1 MLRGR
6 LWWVLAVAL
15 ALGISGAVRVTAQ
28 ENKSE
33 AAAPKP
39 AGAYRVQF
47 VFSEM
52 QDGKTVNSR
61 SYEMLAQA
69 GQLNKIRAGAR
80 MPVSSPGGAN
90 FQYLDIGMNIDCRV
104 EDRDGGIGLNIT
116 ADSSS
121 FTFPETDKAI
131 YAPGQPIVQ
140 QFRSQVDTVVSP
152 GKPTLVSS
160 MDDPSSKRRFQLEVT
175 ASRVR

>member
-1 MLRGR
+1 MRR
-6 LWWVLAVAL
+6 RKLWFALGLAVM
-15 ALGISGAVRVTAQ
+15 LGLGGAARVNAQ

-33 AAAPKP
+33 AASPKP
-39 AGAYRVQF
+39 AAVYRVEF
-47 VFSEM
+47 AFSEL
-52 QDGKTVNSR
+52 QGGKVVNSR

-104 EDRDGGIGLNIT
+104 EERDGGIGLNIT

-121 FTFPETDKAI
+121 FTFPETDKAT

-140 QFRSQVDTVVSP
+140 QFRSQVDTVVNP
-152 GKPTLVSS
+152 GKPTIVSS
-160 MDDPSSKRRFQLEVT
+160 MDDPSSKRRFHLEVT
-175 ASRVR
+175 ASRVK

>member
-1 MLRGR
+1 MLRR
-6 LWWVLAVAL
+6 KFWWVAGLAL
-15 ALGISGAVRVTAQ
+15 MLGISGTALVTAQ

-33 AAAPKP
+33 VAASKP

-47 VFSEM
+47 LFSEI

-61 SYEMLAQA
+61 TYEMLAQA
-69 GQLNKIRAGAR
+69 GQVNKIRAGAR

-104 EDRDGGIGLNIT
+104 EDREGGIGLNIT
-116 ADSSS
+116 ADSSN
-121 FTFPETDKAI
+121 FTFPETDKSM
-131 YAPGQPIVQ
+131 YAAGQPIIQ